1 MPFHRHVLT
10 PELVKRQKKLS
21 WYQFKRQ
28 RCSPTEHSMSES
40 VDEQLFPTVMKSLK
54 IYFCIGV
61 EHLGRYSVAN
71 KAVFQMV
78 F

>member
-1 MPFHRHVLT
+1 MPFHWHVLT
-10 PELVKRQKKLS
+10 PEQVKLQKKFSL
-21 WYQFKRQ
+21 YQFKRQ

-40 VDEQLFPTVMKSLK
+40 VDEQLFLAAMKSLK
-54 IYFCIGV
+54 IDFCIGF

-71 KAVFQMV
+71 KAVFQMI